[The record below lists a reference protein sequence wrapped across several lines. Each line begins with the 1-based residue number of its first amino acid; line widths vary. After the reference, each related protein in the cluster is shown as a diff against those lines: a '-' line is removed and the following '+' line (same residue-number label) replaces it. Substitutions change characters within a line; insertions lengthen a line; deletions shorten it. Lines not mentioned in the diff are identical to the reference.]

1 MLFDEQG
8 LRLNVGIVIFNPQ
21 QNKKLFWAKR
31 VGNQEAWQF
40 PQGGMNPDETPVE
53 AMYRELAEEVGL
65 KPEDVRLA
73 AESRNWYTYYLP
85 KRYRRNNADADATL
99 CIGQKQ
105 KWFLLEFI
113 GDEKHIRFDHS
124 ETPEFND
131 WKWVDYWYP
140 VNHVVLF
147 KRAVYR
153 QALKEFAD
161 YINSGSRC

>member
-21 QNKKLFWAKR
+21 KNKKLFWAKR

-53 AMYRELAEEVGL
+53 AMYRELTEEVGL
-65 KPEDVRLA
+65 NPQDVHLV
-73 AESRNWYTYYLP
+73 AESQHWYTYYLP
-85 KRYRRNNADADATL
+85 KRYRRNSVEADAPL

-105 KWFLLEFI
+105 KWFLLELVS
-113 GDEKHIRFDHS
+113 DEKHIRFDHS

-153 QALKEFAD
+153 QALKEFAN
-161 YINSGSRC
+161 YV